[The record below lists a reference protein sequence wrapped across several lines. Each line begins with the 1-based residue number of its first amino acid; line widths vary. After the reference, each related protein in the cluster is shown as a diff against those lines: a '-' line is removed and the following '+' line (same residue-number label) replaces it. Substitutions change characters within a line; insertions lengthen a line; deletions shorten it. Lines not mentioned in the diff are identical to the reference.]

1 MKRLF
6 FSLALTLM
14 PAAISLAQPA
24 QLKPAPDALLQ
35 LAQEFE
41 QELTGNILPYWI
53 KHAPNP
59 KTGGFYGQVSAD
71 GEANPSAE
79 RGALLS
85 SRILWSY
92 SAAYREYQDAA
103 YRKLAEQAFNDL
115 EATFWDKKN
124 GGLYWSVS
132 GDGKPAQTHKQIYGQ
147 VFGIYGYS
155 EYFRATGN
163 QQALERAKTLYRLIE
178 QHALDKQ
185 YGGYIEA
192 LNQTWQPLI
201 KPVNSLGVTTAKSQN
216 THLHVMEAYT
226 NLLRVWPDAQL
237 QQQQKALVEIMLG
250 KILNPETNHLALFM
264 DADWTVQGDGI
275 SYGHDIEAAWLLVE
289 AAEVLGDTDLI
300 KRTHALGVKIADI
313 TLAEGVD
320 ADGAL
325 YNEASASKGLTNSG
339 KDWWAQAEA
348 LVGFINAYEITGDPK
363 YLMASI
369 RTWGFIKTRII
380 NHKTGEW
387 HWGTDKSGQVMVQPT
402 LSMWKC
408 PYHNSRAL
416 MESTRRL
423 ERLALRRP
431 VRL

>member
-6 FSLALTLM
+6 FSLAL
-14 PAAISLAQPA
+14 AALPVITLAQPVS
-24 QLKPAPDALLQ
+24 LQ
-35 LAQEFE
+35 PSSNAFLQMASEFE

-59 KTGGFYGQVSAD
+59 TTGGFYGEVSAD
-71 GEANPSAE
+71 GKPDPSAE

-92 SAAYREYQDAA
+92 SSAYLRYKDES
-103 YRKLAEQAFNDL
+103 YRKLADQAFKDL
-115 EATFWDKKN
+115 ETTFWDKKN

-132 GDGKPAQTHKQIYGQ
+132 GAGKPAQTHKQIYGQ

-163 QQALERAKTLYRLIE
+163 KLALERAKTLYRLIE

-185 YGGYIEA
+185 YGGYLEV
-192 LNQTWQPLI
+192 LGEDWQPLT

-226 NLLRVWPDAQL
+226 NLLRIWPDAQL
-237 QQQQKALVEIMLG
+237 KQQQAALLEIMLG
-250 KILNPETNHLALFM
+250 KILNPQTNHLALFM
-264 DADWTVQGDGI
+264 DADWKVQGDGI

-300 KRTHALGVKIADI
+300 KRTRALAVKIANI
-313 TLAEGVD
+313 TLAEGMD
-320 ADGAL
+320 TDGAI

-348 LVGFINAYEITGDPK
+348 LVGFINAYEITGDTK
-363 YLMASI
+363 YLVATM
-369 RTWGFIKTRII
+369 RTWRFIKAHLV
-380 NHKTGEW
+380 NNNTGEW
-387 HWGTDKSGQVMVQPT
+387 HWGTDKSGQVIVQPT

-408 PYHNSRAL
+408 PYHNSRAM
-416 MESTRRL
+416 MESARRL
-423 ERLALRRP
+423 QRLGATIKS
-431 VRL
+431 

>member
-6 FSLALTLM
+6 FGLALAAL
-14 PAAISLAQPA
+14 PAMAFAQPA
-24 QLKPAPDALLQ
+24 SLKPSSDALLQ
-35 LAQEFE
+35 MANEFE

-53 KHAPNP
+53 KHAPNR

-71 GEANPSAE
+71 GKADPSAE

-92 SAAYREYQDAA
+92 SSAYLNYQDES
-103 YRKLAEQAFNDL
+103 YRRLADQAFKDL
-115 EATFWDKKN
+115 ETTFWDRKN

-132 GDGKPAQTHKQIYGQ
+132 GDGKAAQTHKQIYGQ

-163 QQALERAKTLYRLIE
+163 KQALARAKTLYQLIE

-185 YGGYIEA
+185 YGGYQEVLGEDWKPQA
-192 LNQTWQPLI
+192 N
-201 KPVNSLGVTTAKSQN
+201 PVNSLGSTTAKSQN

-237 QQQQKALVEIMLG
+237 KQQQKALLEIMLG
-250 KILNPETNHLALFM
+250 KILNPKTNHLALFM

-289 AAEVLGDTDLI
+289 AAEVLDDADLI
-300 KRTHALGVKIADI
+300 KRTRALAVKIADI
-313 TLAEGVD
+313 TLAEGMD
-320 ADGAL
+320 TDGAI
-325 YNEASASKGLTNSG
+325 YNEASAAKGLTNSG

-348 LVGFINAYEITGDPK
+348 LVGFINAYEITGDTQ
-363 YLMASI
+363 YLMAAM
-369 RTWGFIKTRII
+369 RTWSFVKAHLV
-380 NHKTGEW
+380 NNKTGEW
-387 HWGTDKSGQVMVQPT
+387 HWGTDKSGQVIVQPT

-408 PYHNSRAL
+408 PYHNSRAM
-416 MESTRRL
+416 MESARRL
-423 ERLALRRP
+423 QRLATIINP
-431 VRL
+431 

>member
-6 FSLALTLM
+6 FSLALAAL
-14 PAAISLAQPA
+14 PAITLAQPVSL
-24 QLKPAPDALLQ
+24 QPSSDAFLQ
-35 LAQEFE
+35 MASEFE

-59 KTGGFYGQVSAD
+59 TTGGIYGEVSAD
-71 GEANPSAE
+71 GKPDPSAE

-92 SAAYREYQDAA
+92 SSAYLRYKDES
-103 YRKLAEQAFNDL
+103 YRKLADQAFKDL
-115 EATFWDKKN
+115 ETTFWDKKN
-124 GGLYWSVS
+124 GGLYWSVT
-132 GDGKPAQTHKQIYGQ
+132 GDGKAAQTHKQIYGQ

-163 QQALERAKTLYRLIE
+163 KLALERAKTLYQLIE
-178 QHALDKQ
+178 QQALDKQ
-185 YGGYIEA
+185 YGGYLEV
-192 LNQTWQPLI
+192 LGEDWQPLT

-226 NLLRVWPDAQL
+226 NLLRIWPDAQL
-237 QQQQKALVEIMLG
+237 KQQQAALLEIMLG
-250 KILNPETNHLALFM
+250 KILNPQSNHLALFM
-264 DADWTVQGDGI
+264 DADWKVQGDGI

-300 KRTHALGVKIADI
+300 KRTRALAVKIADI
-313 TLAEGVD
+313 TLAEGMD
-320 ADGAL
+320 TDGAI

-348 LVGFINAYEITGDPK
+348 LVGFINAYEITGDTK
-363 YLMASI
+363 YLVATM
-369 RTWGFIKTRII
+369 RTWGFIKAHLV
-380 NHKTGEW
+380 NNNTGEW
-387 HWGTDKSGQVMVQPT
+387 HWGTDKSGQVIVQPT

-408 PYHNSRAL
+408 PYHNSRAM
-416 MESTRRL
+416 MESARRL
-423 ERLALRRP
+423 QRLGATIKS
-431 VRL
+431 